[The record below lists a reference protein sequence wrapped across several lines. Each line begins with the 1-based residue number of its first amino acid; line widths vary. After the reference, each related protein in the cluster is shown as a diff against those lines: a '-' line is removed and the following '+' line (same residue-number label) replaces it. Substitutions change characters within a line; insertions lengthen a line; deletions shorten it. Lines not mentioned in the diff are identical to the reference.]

1 MAITTVTKSNFGRV
15 AVPAQIQDLA
25 QTIWAL
31 PRRDKEALEELLEE
45 LLEERFVRSVLKRT
59 RQIPGFR
66 RAKKL
71 VSLEKMRKEFASR

>member
-1 MAITTVTKSNFGRV
+1 MAIITAKSNSGRI
-15 AVPAQIQDLA
+15 AVPAPIQDLA

-45 LLEERFVRSVLKRT
+45 RFVRSVLKRV
-59 RQIPGFR
+59 RQIPGIR